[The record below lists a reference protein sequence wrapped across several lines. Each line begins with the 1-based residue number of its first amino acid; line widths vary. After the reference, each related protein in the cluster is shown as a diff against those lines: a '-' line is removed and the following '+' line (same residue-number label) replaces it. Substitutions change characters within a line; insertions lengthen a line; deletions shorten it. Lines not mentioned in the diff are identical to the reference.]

1 MGLQLEAG
9 AEGPTE
15 RASFQ
20 YAVHNAAGSGPTGSS
35 AAEEVLSP
43 SLQAWLA
50 ALLRYRAA
58 CCCVRVVPV
67 QDAGALPVFVAAVGA
82 EAGSAG
88 AAFPAPVAAWSCAP
102 RAMPRVL
109 PGASFLQ
116 AGKQSGLPVA
126 LARQTSPREVPLA
139 VPGEEAELQESAEE
153 LALMAYL

>member
-9 AEGPTE
+9 AAGLTE

-20 YAVHNAAGSGPTGSS
+20 YAVHNAAGSDPTGSS

-58 CCCVRVVPV
+58 CCCVRVVLV
-67 QDAGALPVFVAAVGA
+67 QDAVALLVFVAAVVV

-88 AAFPAPVAAWSCAP
+88 AAFPAPVAAWSCVP
-102 RAMPRVL
+102 RATPRVL
-109 PGASFLQ
+109 PEASFRQ

-126 LARQTSPREVPLA
+126 LARQTSPRAVPL
-139 VPGEEAELQESAEE
+139 VGPGEEAELQELAEE